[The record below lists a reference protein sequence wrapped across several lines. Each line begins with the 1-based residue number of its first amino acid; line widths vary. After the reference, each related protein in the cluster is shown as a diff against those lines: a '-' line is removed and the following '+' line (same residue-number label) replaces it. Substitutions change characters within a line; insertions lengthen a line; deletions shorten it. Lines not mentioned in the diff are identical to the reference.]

1 MKLQTIIGLEFHVQ
15 LKTKT
20 KMFCGCANEPE
31 AEEPNKHI
39 CPICLGHPGVLPTV
53 NQEVVN
59 MAIKVATA
67 LNCEI
72 SEFTKFDRKNYFY
85 PDLPK
90 GYQISQYDLPL
101 AKHGWLGINF
111 LAKDGLAGRLEDEK
125 QMKRIDILR
134 LHLEED
140 AAKSIHDKKSTL
152 VDYNRGGAPLIEI
165 VTQPHFSTPQ
175 EAKTFGQEL
184 QLIVRYLNVSDA
196 DMEKGQL
203 RCDANISLRPE
214 GDPKLYPKTEIKNI
228 NSFRA
233 LERALAFEINRQ
245 TLLWTTGQPPTKQ
258 ETRGWSEA
266 KQETISQRSKEDAMD
281 YRYFPE
287 PDLPPLT
294 FTKEQIEQL
303 SALNIELPQA
313 KRRRFMED
321 YGFTAD
327 ETKILTESK
336 LLANYTEEI
345 ISELR
350 AWLNTLEG
358 TEGSEKE
365 IWDKNKKKLMKLVAG
380 WLINKF
386 LFLLEAKK
394 ISFDKNKVTPE
405 NFAEFITLVYQ
416 NKISS
421 SAAQVILEEMI
432 KTGADPSHV
441 LDEKDLGQ
449 MSGANDLSEAI
460 AKIINT
466 NPEQVKQYL
475 AGKEPIIK
483 YLIGLVMKE
492 TKGKADPQIV
502 EKMLK
507 NQLK

>member
-20 KMFCGCANEPE
+20 KMFCACANEPE
-31 AEEPNKHI
+31 ATEPNKNI
-39 CPICLGHPGVLPTV
+39 CPICLGHPGVLPTI
-53 NQEVVN
+53 NQEVVS

-67 LNCEI
+67 LNCQI

-101 AKHGWLGINF
+101 TQHGWLGINF
-111 LAKDGLAGRLEDEK
+111 LAKDGLAGRLDDEK

-152 VDYNRGGAPLIEI
+152 VDYNRGGAPLVEI

-175 EAKTFGQEL
+175 EAKTFGREL

-303 SALNIELPQA
+303 SALNLELPQA

-321 YGFTAD
+321 YDFTAD
-327 ETKILTESK
+327 ETKNLTESK
-336 LLANYTEEI
+336 PLANYTEEI

-416 NKISS
+416 NKINS

>member
-39 CPICLGHPGVLPTV
+39 CPICLGHPGVLPTI
-53 NQEVVN
+53 NQAVVN
-59 MAIKVATA
+59 MAIKVSAA

-72 SEFTKFDRKNYFY
+72 AEFTKFDRKNYFY

-90 GYQISQYDLPL
+90 GYQISQYDLPF
-101 AKHGWLGINF
+101 AENGWLGINF
-111 LAKDGLAGRLEDEK
+111 LAKDGLAGRLDDEK
-125 QMKRIDILR
+125 QMKRIGIIR

-152 VDYNRGGAPLIEI
+152 VDFNRGGAPLIEI
-165 VTQPHFSTPQ
+165 VTSPHFSTPQ

-233 LERALAFEINRQ
+233 LERALAFEIERQ
-245 TLLWTTGQPPTKQ
+245 TILWTNGQPPAKQ
-258 ETRGWSEA
+258 ETRGWLEA
-266 KQETISQRSKEDAMD
+266 KQETISQRTKEEAED

-287 PDLPPLT
+287 PDLPPLA

-303 SALNIELPQA
+303 SVSNIELPQA
-313 KRRRFMED
+313 KRRRFMAT
-321 YGFTAD
+321 YGFNAD

-336 LLANYTEEI
+336 ELANYAEEI

-350 AWLNTLEG
+350 EWLNSLDNTEG
-358 TEGSEKE
+358 TDEE
-365 IWDKNKKKLMKLVAG
+365 IWEKNKKKLIKLIAG

-386 LFLLEAKK
+386 L
-394 ISFDKNKVTPE
+394 P
-405 NFAEFITLVYQ
+405 
-416 NKISS
+416 
-421 SAAQVILEEMI
+421 
-432 KTGADPSHV
+432 
-441 LDEKDLGQ
+441 
-449 MSGANDLSEAI
+449 
-460 AKIINT
+460 
-466 NPEQVKQYL
+466 
-475 AGKEPIIK
+475 
-483 YLIGLVMKE
+483 
-492 TKGKADPQIV
+492 
-502 EKMLK
+502 
-507 NQLK
+507 

>member
-1 MKLQTIIGLEFHVQ
+1 
-15 LKTKT
+15 
-20 KMFCGCANEPE
+20 
-31 AEEPNKHI
+31 
-39 CPICLGHPGVLPTV
+39 
-53 NQEVVN
+53 

-67 LNCEI
+67 LNCRI
-72 SEFTKFDRKNYFY
+72 ASFTKFDRKNYFY

-101 AKHGWLGINF
+101 AEHGWLGINF
-111 LAKDGLAGRLEDEK
+111 LAKDGLAGRLDDEQ

-140 AAKSIHDKKSTL
+140 AAKSVHEKKSTL
-152 VDYNRGGAPLIEI
+152 IDYNRGGAPLIEI

-184 QLIVRYLNVSDA
+184 QLVVRYLNVSDA

-233 LERALAFEINRQ
+233 LERSLAFEINRQ
-245 TLLWTTGQPPTKQ
+245 ALLWTTGQPSTKQ
-258 ETRGWSEA
+258 ETRGWSDA
-266 KQETISQRSKEDAMD
+266 KQETISQRSKEGAED

-294 FTKEQIEQL
+294 FTKEQLEAF
-303 SALNIELPQA
+303 SVLNIELPQA

-321 YGFTAD
+321 YGFNPD

-336 LLANYTEEI
+336 QFANYTEEI

-350 AWLNTLEG
+350 AWLNTLDNTEG
-358 TEGSEKE
+358 TEKE
-365 IWDKNKKKLMKLVAG
+365 IWTENKKKLTKLLAG

-386 LFLLEAKK
+386 MSLLQTKK
-394 ISFDKNKVTPE
+394 ILFEKNKITPE

-416 NKISS
+416 NKIGS
-421 SAAQVILEEMI
+421 SAAQIILEEMV
-432 KTGADPSHV
+432 KTGADPSNI
-441 LDEKDLGQ
+441 LSEKDLGQ
-449 MSGANDLSEAI
+449 TCAEEDLNI
-460 AKIINT
+460 AVEKIINA
-466 NPEQVKQYL
+466 NPEQVKQFT
-475 AGKEPIIK
+475 AGKKPIIK

-492 TKGKADPQIV
+492 TKGKADPQTV

-507 NQLK
+507 DQLE